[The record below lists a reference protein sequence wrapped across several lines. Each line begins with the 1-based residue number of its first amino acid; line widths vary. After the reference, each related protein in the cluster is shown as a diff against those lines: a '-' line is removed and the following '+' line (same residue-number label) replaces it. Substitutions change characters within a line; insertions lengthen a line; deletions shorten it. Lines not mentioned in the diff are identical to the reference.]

1 MTPRTRSIGGGL
13 MMLMII
19 PVIVGLLAC
28 MPEIAPL
35 GNPERAKIDH
45 ELTGVWLMEGDDEV
59 VGVLYFEPYDK
70 RTWLLFI
77 IEHEEGDELDLG
89 EETIETYDDMVEIL
103 TDEVRGVGS
112 KGITVSEVYTYK
124 SWTTKLR
131 GETFLIWV
139 PKGQLRDDG
148 TFGGDFAWNWH
159 LKKITP
165 THFEIRFIN
174 FGDPIFED
182 VDLTNRRAL
191 EKVIRKNVNNE
202 ALYEDQVSSLIKV
215 KPEHLDA
222 FGDLLREV
230 TGLMM

>member
-1 MTPRTRSIGGGL
+1 MKPKTRSISGATL
-13 MMLMII
+13 MLIII

-28 MPEIAPL
+28 MPEVVPL
-35 GNPERAKIDH
+35 GNPERARIDP
-45 ELTGVWLMEGDDEV
+45 ELSGVWVMGTEDEV
-59 VGVLYFEPYDK
+59 VFVLYFDPYDK
-70 RTWLLFI
+70 RTWLVFCI
-77 IEHEEGDELDLG
+77 GPEEGDELDLG
-89 EETIETYDDMVEIL
+89 EDTIDTYDDMVEIL

-112 KGITVSEVYTYK
+112 KGITASEVSTYK

-148 TFGGDFAWNWH
+148 TFGVDFAWNWH

-174 FGDPIFED
+174 FDDPIFED

-202 ALYEDQVSSLIKV
+202 ALYDDEVFSLIKV

-222 FGDLLREV
+222 FGDLLHEV

>member
-1 MTPRTRSIGGGL
+1 MTPKTRSIGGGL
-13 MMLMII
+13 MMLAII

-77 IEHEEGDELDLG
+77 IEPEEGDELDLG

-191 EKVIRKNVNNE
+191 EKVIRKNVNND
-202 ALYEDQVSSLIKV
+202 ALYDDEVYSLIKV
-215 KPEHLDA
+215 KPEHIEV
-222 FGDLLREV
+222 FGDLLHEV

>member
-1 MTPRTRSIGGGL
+1 MKPRTRSISGGL
-13 MMLMII
+13 MMLTII

-45 ELTGVWLMEGDDEV
+45 ELTGVWFMEDDDEV
-59 VGVLYFEPYDK
+59 AGVLYFEPYDK
-70 RTWLLFI
+70 RTWLLFF
-77 IEHEEGDELDLG
+77 IEPHDGEELDLG
-89 EETIETYDDMVEIL
+89 KETIETYDDMVEIL

-112 KGITVSEVYTYK
+112 KGITASEVSTFK

-131 GETFLIWV
+131 GETFLVWEV
-139 PKGQLRDDG
+139 KGQLRDDG
-148 TFGGDFAWNWH
+148 TFGVDFAWNWH

-174 FGDPIFED
+174 YADPIFED

-191 EKVIRKNVNNE
+191 EKVIRKNVNNK
-202 ALYEDQVSSLIKV
+202 ALYDNQVYSLIKV
-215 KPEHLDA
+215 KPEHLDV
-222 FGDLLREV
+222 FGDLLHEV